1 MISVRCQ
8 TDVHAQDEDA
18 VASPPTDLLMKSPAF
33 AAAALIALAA
43 PMMMLLPGC
52 STTPHSR
59 TVGTV
64 IDDVT
69 LTTRVK
75 AALLAE
81 PDVKSLDIGVQ
92 TFSGTVQLSGFVDSE
107 WQIEKATE
115 VARRI
120 EGVQQVRNNLV
131 HKAP

>member
-1 MISVRCQ
+1 
-8 TDVHAQDEDA
+8 
-18 VASPPTDLLMKSPAF
+18 MKPPAF

-43 PMMMLLPGC
+43 PMMMLQGC
-52 STTPHSR
+52 STAPHSR

-81 PDVKSLDIGVQ
+81 PDVKSLDIGVE

-120 EGVQQVRNNLV
+120 EGVRQVRNNLV
-131 HKAP
+131 HKGP